1 MDRLIKRHPHLL
13 TRFLSALLHSLCV
26 MILKRCRRNVV
37 SKKGQLPSPGCTRIP
52 GPRAIMKTNSKI
64 FASEVAAALNNEL
77 GQTRAHIKIVAAWT
91 GANERTVKNWFAGN
105 YGPSGDHLVTLIRY
119 SDTVLSAVLS
129 MSNRQNLL
137 KTSKSNEIERRLIE
151 LTSLLQNQDESDS

>member
-13 TRFLSALLHSLCV
+13 ARFLSALLHSLCV

-52 GPRAIMKTNSKI
+52 RPRAIMKTNSKI

-77 GQTRAHIKIVAAWT
+77 GQTRAHIKLVAAWT
-91 GANERTVKNWFAGN
+91 ARIHLGLI
-105 YGPSGDHLVTLIRY
+105 SGF
-119 SDTVLSAVLS
+119 
-129 MSNRQNLL
+129 
-137 KTSKSNEIERRLIE
+137 
-151 LTSLLQNQDESDS
+151 